1 MASRPPSPPYG
12 KGYFSAPFERFV
24 RDDTF
29 DQLTGAFTLLD
40 TVETYFDSHVD
51 LLQRKLQKHSD
62 RLKLKAEETF
72 KIKDLKI
79 KDLKIK
85 DLSGDLLAENLERE
99 IKNFKL
105 KLSSRVTSLS
115 ASWQSAKVVRTR
127 EKVSFFFGV
136 MTLLFTALMFGIAPE
151 WIHVAYTAIGL
162 YLLPLRFYQYKK
174 RAWHYFLFDLCYYV
188 TILNFIFIWF
198 FPSSPGLFVACYSL
212 SHGSLASAI
221 ITWRNS
227 LVFHDQDKVTSLFI
241 HIYAPLSFTVI
252 RHYYPNAE
260 QRFPALG
267 AISQLNPW
275 RALLLSG
282 GIYAIWQFLY
292 WKFVLVDRRAKI
304 ESGQRT
310 TSFSFLLN
318 DKHSAIGRMLS
329 SVPRQYR
336 EASFM
341 AGQFVYAL
349 LTEIPAVFLLYSSP
363 FWSSVFLLVVF
374 SVSVWNGGGF
384 YIEVFGR
391 KFERELEALRK
402 EIAESAAKSTG
413 TSGAST
419 PGSLSRGSSHT
430 DLQALGEDSGS
441 SDSPEPVLSDTGA
454 EFTTEPLEIKK
465 NS

>member
-1 MASRPPSPPYG
+1 MASRPPSPPFG
-12 KGYFSAPFERFV
+12 KGYFSVPFERF
-24 RDDTF
+24 
-29 DQLTGAFTLLD
+29 LTSAFTLLD

-62 RLKLKAEETF
+62 RLKMKAEETF

-99 IKNFKL
+99 IKSFKL
-105 KLSSRVTSLS
+105 KLSTRVTSLS

-136 MTLLFTALMFGIAPE
+136 MTLLFTALMFGMAPQ
-151 WIHVAYTAIGL
+151 WIHIAYTAIGL

-198 FPSSPGLFVACYSL
+198 FPSSRAL
-212 SHGSLASAI
+212 SAV

-227 LVFHDQDKVTSLFI
+227 LVFHDQDKAF
-241 HIYAPLSFTVI
+241 LSQS
-252 RHYYPNAE
+252 E
-260 QRFPALG
+260 QRFPALS
-267 AISQLNPW
+267 AVSELDPW
-275 RALLLSG
+275 RAMFLSG
-282 GIYAIWQFLY
+282 AIYAIWQFLY
-292 WKFVLVDRRAKI
+292 WKFLLVDRRAKI
-304 ESGQRT
+304 QSGQRT

-318 DKHSAIGRMLS
+318 DKRSAIGRMLS
-329 SVPRQYR
+329 AVPEQYR
-336 EASFM
+336 EAYFM
-341 AGQFVYAL
+341 GGQFVYAL
-349 LTEIPAVFLLYSSP
+349 LTEIPPIFLLYRSS
-363 FWSSVFLLVVF
+363 FWSAAFLFLIF

-402 EIAESAAKSTG
+402 EIAENSMRSSSA
-413 TSGAST
+413 SGA
-419 PGSLSRGSSHT
+419 RGSSHA
-430 DLQALGEDSGS
+430 DLQSLNDNIQTRIVRVAGAGARLDEATTALPESKKDS
-441 SDSPEPVLSDTGA
+441 
-454 EFTTEPLEIKK
+454 
-465 NS
+465 